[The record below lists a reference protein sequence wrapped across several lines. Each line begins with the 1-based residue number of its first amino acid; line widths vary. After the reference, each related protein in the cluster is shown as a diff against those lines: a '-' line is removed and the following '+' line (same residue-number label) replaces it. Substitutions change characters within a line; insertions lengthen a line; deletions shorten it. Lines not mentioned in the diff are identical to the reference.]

1 MTGYSKILTRI
12 NTSRIEQAI
21 NDIETKILTRTNDDQ
36 ETIALLTWKTDELK
50 TNLEQIKPR
59 HRRQKRWDALGRA
72 WKWMSGSPDADDLEM
87 IDSRIFEVTENNNK
101 QISINDDLYDGLIN
115 MTETINELIREE
127 NKTYTVVQAKNDLL
141 RIILNL
147 DIINQEIIN
156 IQNSILLAKVGIVNG
171 RILKLKEIKLIN
183 QILSDQGIP
192 TDLLDEALGFASVT
206 IGTDGET
213 ILYIINIPNLSSSS
227 FQHLKIVPIRSNSL
241 RIKLEGNEYLYGN
254 DKLYLKTD
262 TCSKLGNW
270 SLCNLNS
277 LKDVSSDDCIS
288 NIIAGRD
295 SKCTY
300 ENIIEHPIVTEM
312 SPTILL
318 LNEVN
323 DTLLNTCGIS
333 DRHLVGSFL
342 IIYQNCTVSIRNISF
357 TNQIISTVEHPIFSL
372 STGLNV
378 TKQNIEHPTDI
389 HLLRSLH
396 HRNLEH
402 LETLRLTTVTHH
414 WTIVGGFSFT
424 TLIIITI
431 VVYSLFKS
439 RNQSAVAHIN
449 PPKEDKP
456 IEVHL
461 AVPEPVHYYQP
472 PSLRT

>member
-1 MTGYSKILTRI
+1 M
-12 NTSRIEQAI
+12 
-21 NDIETKILTRTNDDQ
+21 
-36 ETIALLTWKTDELK
+36 DELK
-50 TNLEQIKPR
+50 TNLEQIRPK

-87 IDSRIFEVTENNNK
+87 IDSKIFNVTENNNK
-101 QISINDDLYDGLIN
+101 QISINDNLYDGLNN
-115 MTETINELIREE
+115 MTETINELIKEE
-127 NKTYTVVQAKNDLL
+127 NRTISVVHAKNNLL

-183 QILSDQGIP
+183 QILSDQEIP

-206 IGTDGET
+206 IGTDGEL
-213 ILYIINIPNLSSSS
+213 ILYIINIPNLSNSSY
-227 FQHLKIVPIRSNSL
+227 QHLKIEPIRSNAL
-241 RIKLEGNEYLYGN
+241 RIKLEGNEYLYDK
-254 DKLYLKTD
+254 DKLLLKTD
-262 TCSKLGNW
+262 TCPKLGNW
-270 SLCNLNS
+270 SLCSLNS
-277 LKDVSSDDCIS
+277 LKEVSSDDCIF
-288 NIIAGRD
+288 NILVGRD

-300 ENIIEHPIVTEM
+300 EKIAEHPIVTEM

-357 TNQIISTVEHPIFSL
+357 TNQVMDTVEYPIFSL

-378 TKQNIEHPTDI
+378 IKQSIEHPADI
-389 HLLRSLH
+389 HLLRSLQ

-402 LETLRLTTVTHH
+402 LETLKLTTVTHQ

-424 TLIIITI
+424 TFIIITLVI
-431 VVYSLFKS
+431 FNLFKA

-449 PPKEDKP
+449 PVKQVNT
-456 IEVHL
+456 IEVHS
-461 AVPEPVHYYQP
+461 AVPEPIHYYQP